1 MRFQGRITNWNDTK
15 GFGSITWN
23 GSSDCVFVH
32 VSAFT
37 LKGRRPAEN
46 DIVTY
51 EVAKD
56 EKGRF
61 KAINVSFPQ
70 SQLKIKQA
78 KASTGSGKFA
88 VLLVILFAGYFLFC
102 AWTSKTSLLIFE
114 IYCGASLLCFLAY
127 WRDKSAAQRDRW
139 RAPESSLHILA
150 LFGGWPGALLAQ
162 KTFRHKTVK
171 QPFQSLFI
179 ATILLNITAFVIY
192 TSPQA
197 AQLLQR

>member
-1 MRFQGRITNWNDTK
+1 MRFQGRITNWNDAK

-23 GSSDCVFVH
+23 GSSDRVFVH

-37 LKGRRPAEN
+37 SKGRRPAEN

-70 SQLKIKQA
+70 SQLKTKPV
-78 KASTGSGKFA
+78 KDSTGSGGFA
-88 VLLVILFAGYFLFC
+88 VWLAMLFAGYFFFC
-102 AWTSKTSLLIFE
+102 AWTGRTSLLIFE
-114 IYCGASLLCFLAY
+114 IYCGASLLCFFVY
-127 WRDKSAAQRDRW
+127 WSDKSAALKSRW
-139 RAPESSLHILA
+139 RTPESTLHMLA

-162 KTFRHKTVK
+162 KAFRHKTVK
-171 QPFQSLFI
+171 KPFQSVFI
-179 ATILLNITAFVIY
+179 GTILLNIAAFVIF

-197 AQLLQR
+197 ASLLE